1 MQSRH
6 EAVVYYIGVVCDAV
20 AQVAATLETVASH
33 IARLEDAQGAAAR
46 DVAALEVRARR
57 VV

>member
-1 MQSRH
+1 
-6 EAVVYYIGVVCDAV
+6 V

-57 VV
+57 IV